1 MTVFKSVLKIVNKY
15 KTTVILYTVM
25 LIVFGAS
32 NFKTSDNSLNFV
44 ASKPDIY
51 IINNDEEVGITKTLI
66 NYLEENT
73 NIKEIKN
80 DQGSIDDALF
90 YRDVNYVI
98 YIPKDFRKDILN
110 LKNPKIE
117 IKTTKDYNSY
127 LAENLLNNYVK
138 TLMIYRNEIKYEEEL
153 IKKV

>member
-80 DQGSIDDALF
+80 DQESIDDALF

-127 LAENLLNNYVK
+127 QAEN
-138 TLMIYRNEIKYEEEL
+138 
-153 IKKV
+153 